1 MSLSATGERID
12 LAGHWLAEWP
22 AALAAW
28 SSATQLR
35 APRFFDD
42 HRAALH
48 DGMAGE
54 IAAIRLRDQVVMVN
68 LATIRDRKLEDHAL
82 AVLAH
87 EIGHHVYAPGNLTD
101 DARMLAAMNR
111 MLFGLPPRAVKLA
124 GNLYQDLLINDRL
137 QRRAGVDVAAV
148 YRKLAAGG
156 EGGSKVWMLYTRTYE
171 RLWRLAD
178 GSLAPSGIDAE
189 MDADAMLL
197 ARIVRHFA
205 GDWLKGARRFAA
217 VIYPYLAKDEQD
229 KAQQTFEQL
238 GLHDTKSASSPAP
251 GEDGAGAI
259 PDGLTSIDPT
269 EVDDDEE
276 FDGDI
281 LDPLGERRANVP
293 EPRNTAPE
301 RESRGRPGAQHR
313 SPFEYG
319 QLLKALGLDLSAHEV
334 TTRYYRERALP
345 QLIPFPSRR
354 APQAVELLAEGHEEW
369 ASSDALDALDLVG
382 SVLQSPHVIP
392 GVTTLQRVYGE
403 TPGSDPARVPVDLD
417 VYIDCSGSMPNPAV
431 DVSYLALAG
440 TILALSALRVG
451 ARVQATLWSGPGQ
464 FETTSGFVRDEGRV
478 LGVIT
483 GYLCGSTAFP
493 LHVLRDT
500 YDARKPGDPP
510 AHIVV
515 ISDDGVTTMLSRD
528 ERGESGGRI
537 CARSLARARGGGS
550 LVLNLPNAR
559 WQARE
564 TFEKLGFRV
573 HAVTRWDDLV
583 AFAREFVRES
593 YGEKT

>member
-1 MSLSATGERID
+1 VSAPGEPID
-12 LAGHWLAEWP
+12 VAARWLAAWP
-22 AALAAW
+22 GALAAW
-28 SSATQLR
+28 SSYTQLR
-35 APRFFDD
+35 TPQFYGDD
-42 HRAALH
+42 RAALR

-54 IAAIRLRDQVVMVN
+54 IAAIRLRDQVIMVN
-68 LATIRDRKLEDHAL
+68 LETIRKRKLEDHAL

-111 MLFGLPPRAVKLA
+111 VLVGLPPRVVKLA

-137 QRRAGVDVAAV
+137 QRRVGIDVAAV
-148 YRKLAAGG
+148 YRKLADG
-156 EGGSKVWMLYTRTYE
+156 GGSASETWKVYARTYE
-171 RLWRLAD
+171 HLWRLAG
-178 GSLAPSGIDAE
+178 GSLAPPGIDGE

-217 VIYPYLAKDEQD
+217 VLYRCLAKDEQD
-229 KAQQTFEQL
+229 KKRQTFERL
-238 GLHDTKSASSPAP
+238 GLHDTRNASAPAP
-251 GEDGAGAI
+251 GEDGPDAI
-259 PDGLTSIDPT
+259 PDGLASIDPT
-269 EVDDDEE
+269 EVEDDGE

-281 LDPLGERRANVP
+281 LDPLGERRASVP
-293 EPRNTAPE
+293 KPRNTAPE
-301 RESRGRPGAQHR
+301 REGPGRPGTQHR

-345 QLIPFPSRR
+345 HLIPFPSRR
-354 APQAVELLAEGHEEW
+354 APQATEPVAEGYEEW
-369 ASSDALDALDLVG
+369 ASSDALDALDVIG

-403 TPGSDPARVPVDLD
+403 APGADPAPVPMDLD
-417 VYIDCSGSMPNPAV
+417 IYVDCSGSMPNPAV

-440 TILALSALRVG
+440 TILALSALRAG

-464 FETTSGFVRDEGRV
+464 FETTGGFVRDEKRILAV
-478 LGVIT
+478 VT

-500 YDARKPGDPP
+500 YDARKPTDPQ
-510 AHIVV
+510 AHVVV
-515 ISDDGVTTMLSRD
+515 ISDDGVTTMLACD
-528 ERGESGGRI
+528 ERGESGDRI
-537 CARSLARARGGGS
+537 CARALARARGGGT
-550 LVLNLPNAR
+550 LVLNLPRAAWKGR
-559 WQARE
+559 KS
-564 TFEKLGFRV
+564 FEALGFRV
-573 HAVTRWDDLV
+573 SAVTRWDDLV
-583 AFAREFVRES
+583 AFAREFVREN
-593 YGEKT
+593 YVERT

>member
-1 MSLSATGERID
+1 MSAPGPRVD
-12 LAGHWLAEWP
+12 LAGQWLAQWP

-28 SSATQLR
+28 SSYTQLR
-35 APRFFDD
+35 APQFFDD
-42 HRAALH
+42 HRAALR

-68 LATIRDRKLEDHAL
+68 LATIRSRKLEDNAL

-101 DARMLAAMNR
+101 DARMLAAMHR
-111 MLFGLPPRAVKLA
+111 MLVGLPPRAVKLA

-148 YRKLAAGG
+148 YRKLADGG
-156 EGGSKVWMLYTRTYE
+156 EGASEVWKLYTRTYE
-171 RLWRLAD
+171 HLWRLEG
-178 GSLAPSGIDAE
+178 GSLAPPGVDTE

-217 VIYPYLAKDEQD
+217 VIYRYLAKDEQD
-229 KAQQTFEQL
+229 KAQQTFERL
-238 GLHDTKSASSPAP
+238 GLHDTKNAGAPAP
-251 GEDGAGAI
+251 GEDGNGAL

-269 EVDDDEE
+269 EVEDDEE

-281 LDPLGERRANVP
+281 LDPLGERRENLP
-293 EPRNTAPE
+293 KPRNTVPE
-301 RESRGRPGAQHR
+301 KEGAGRPGTQHR

-345 QLIPFPSRR
+345 HLIPFPSRR
-354 APQAVELLAEGHEEW
+354 TPQATEQLAEGYEEW
-369 ASSDALDALDLVG
+369 APSDALDALDPIG

-403 TPGSDPARVPVDLD
+403 TPGADPALIPMDLD
-417 VYIDCSGSMPNPAV
+417 IYVDCSGSMPNPAV

-440 TILALSALRVG
+440 TILALSALRAG

-464 FETTSGFVRDEGRV
+464 FETTSAFVRDEKRI

-483 GYLCGSTAFP
+483 GYICGATAFP

-500 YDARKPGDPP
+500 YEGRKPADPA
-510 AHIVV
+510 AHILV

-528 ERGESGGRI
+528 ERGESGDRI
-537 CARSLARARGGGS
+537 CTRALARARGGGT
-550 LVLNLPNAR
+550 LVLNLPGAT
-559 WQARE
+559 WKARE
-564 TFEKLGFRV
+564 SFEKLGFRV
-573 HAVTRWDDLV
+573 HAVTQWNDLV
-583 AFAREFVRES
+583 AFAREFVREN